1 MQFTFPFQGVL
12 PPGVMSFARWL
23 ARLVRRLLVR
33 RLLPRRWP
41 QLVGLKQPRV
51 VIGKQFQVLA
61 MMP

>member
-33 RLLPRRWP
+33 VEDSRNSIC
-41 QLVGLKQPRV
+41 G
-51 VIGKQFQVLA
+51 GE
-61 MMP
+61 